1 MSFGPDSSLETALAV
16 PEAKGVL
23 AAALPGIIN
32 SPMVRQL
39 AWMPLKYLLSMPGA
53 PTGPALDDL
62 WYTLDRIDGTR
73 GEVLFE
79 TAPIEVRSD
88 YEPETVSLASASLEH
103 PAAVGLRGRLEIVI
117 DGPSHGNPF
126 VDVDLTATFVLEEG
140 VSGAS
145 NPARIERVVGGFY
158 DGDGRY
164 LLRFYADRPGPWS
177 FVISSNAR
185 SLDGLSGSFDTVDE
199 PASKGVV
206 RVAETFHF
214 AHDDGSRHAP
224 LGTTAYVWNH
234 QPPAL
239 QEKTLQTLEAAP
251 FNKLRMCVFP
261 KAYLFN
267 SNEPEL
273 FPFVGSVADGWD
285 TTRFDTRYWQ
295 QLDRQIDALA
305 ELGIE
310 ADLILFHAYDRWGFS
325 NLGPVADDRYVAYLV
340 RRLHAHANVW
350 WSLANEYDLLASKVV
365 ADWERLA
372 GVIEANDPN
381 HHLLS
386 IHNCGD
392 FYDYSRPWITHASV
406 QRIDVYRTAENTD
419 GWRERWGKPVV
430 IDECAYEGD
439 IDQGWGNIT
448 GQEMI
453 RRFWEGA
460 VRGGYVGHGE
470 TYLNDREELWW
481 SKGGELIGSSPSR
494 VAFLAS
500 VLAESPGGV
509 LNPVKSEWDVPWAGI
524 DGEFYLLYLGFG
536 QSQHRNIIAP
546 PTRSGGGYVVDVIDT
561 WNMTIERLPGE
572 HAGYFTVPLPARQYM
587 AIRLT
592 AI

>member
-1 MSFGPDSSLETALAV
+1 MSFGPDSTLESALAV

-39 AWMPLKYLLSMPGA
+39 SWMPLKYLLSMPGA
-53 PTGPALDDL
+53 PTGEALDDL
-62 WYTLDRIDGTR
+62 WQTLGRVDGTR
-73 GEVLFE
+73 AELVRE
-79 TAPIEVRSD
+79 TLPIEVRAD
-88 YEPETVSLASASLEH
+88 YEPETVSLASAQLEH
-103 PAAVGLRGRLEIVI
+103 PAAVGLYGRLEIVI
-117 DGPSHGNPF
+117 DGPEHGNPF
-126 VDVDLTATFVLEEG
+126 VDVDLTATFVLEDAADATKR
-140 VSGAS
+140 V
-145 NPARIERVVGGFY
+145 ERVVGGFY

-164 LLRFYADRPGPWS
+164 LLRFYADKAGTWS
-177 FVISSNAR
+177 FVTSSNAR
-185 SLDGLSGSFDTVDE
+185 SLDGLSGSFDCDAE
-199 PASKGVV
+199 PASNGIV
-206 RVAETFHF
+206 RVADTFHF
-214 AHDDGSRHAP
+214 AHDDGSRHSP

-234 QPPAL
+234 QPLPL
-239 QEKTLQTLEAAP
+239 QEKTLRTLATAP
-251 FNKLRMCVFP
+251 FTKLRMCVFP

-273 FPFVGSVADGWD
+273 FPFVGSVAEGWD

-305 ELGIE
+305 DLGIQ

-325 NLGPVADDRYVAYLV
+325 NLGAVADDRYVAYLV
-340 RRLHAHANVW
+340 RRLQAHATVW
-350 WSLANEYDLLASKVV
+350 WSLANEYDLLASKSVD
-365 ADWERLA
+365 DWERLA
-372 GVIEANDPN
+372 TVVVANDPN
-381 HHLLS
+381 GHLLS

-419 GWRERWGKPVV
+419 AWRERWGKPVV

-470 TYLNDREELWW
+470 TYLNEREELWW
-481 SKGGELIGSSPSR
+481 SKGGELIGTSPSR
-494 VAFLAS
+494 VEFLAS
-500 VLAESPGGV
+500 VLAEAPGGI
-509 LNPVKSEWDVPWAGI
+509 LNPVRSEWDVPWAGI

-536 QSQHRNIIAP
+536 QSQYRNIIAP
-546 PTRSGGGYVVDVIDT
+546 PTLSGAGYLVDVIDT
-561 WNMTIERLPGE
+561 WNMTIDRLPGE
-572 HAGYFTVPLPARQYM
+572 YSGYFTVPLPARQYL

-592 AI
+592 AV